1 MKFKIIL
8 VKFRQS
14 WIGRRITKSVND
26 DNCKQIQQLPP
37 RFIGAQNQA
46 LHMFSAVKQK
56 MLTNTFRFFVC
67 VTTRRSTT
75 YLPPISFFE
84 ISVLNDVTSTLN

>member
-56 MLTNTFRFFVC
+56 C
-67 VTTRRSTT
+67 
-75 YLPPISFFE
+75 
-84 ISVLNDVTSTLN
+84 